1 MAPDRIIFIRHAE
14 AHGTPG
20 VTEAGGANEHS
31 LTVRGWQRAG
41 ALVRLLSPPGG
52 GELTPSAVFASRI
65 CEGSATRRPQET
77 VSPLVASQPALP
89 YDASYA
95 KTEVEGLMS
104 AVQSRSGTILVAWEH
119 SMLPKCVALLPQA
132 PKAPEEWPTA
142 RYDLLWICER
152 RRDGWSFTQQSQ
164 LLLAGDT

>member
-1 MAPDRIIFIRHAE
+1 MASDRIIFIRHAE
-14 AHGTPG
+14 AHGIPG
-20 VTEAGGANEHS
+20 VTEAGGTDEHS

-41 ALVRLLSPPGG
+41 ALVRFLSPLGG
-52 GELTPSAVFASRI
+52 GGLTPTFVFASRI
-65 CEGSATRRPQET
+65 CEGSETRRPQET
-77 VSPLVASQPALP
+77 VTPLVASQPALH
-89 YDASYA
+89 YETAYA

-119 SMLPKCVALLPQA
+119 SMIPKCVALLPHA
-132 PKAPEEWPTA
+132 PKAPEAWPKE

-152 RRDGWSFTQQSQ
+152 TQDSWSFTQRSQ